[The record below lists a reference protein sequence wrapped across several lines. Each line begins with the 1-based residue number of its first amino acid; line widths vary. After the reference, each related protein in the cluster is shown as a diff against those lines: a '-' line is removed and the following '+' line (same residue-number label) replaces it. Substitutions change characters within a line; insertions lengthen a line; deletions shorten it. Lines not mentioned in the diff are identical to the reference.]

1 MSFISV
7 KNLKFSYS
15 DSKIKAIDDVSLS
28 IEKGEYVAILGNN
41 GSGKSTL
48 ARLLFGFLEA
58 TEGTIEI
65 AQSEKPIGF
74 VQQNPKYQI
83 IAGTVEKDTAFGP
96 ENLGLPEV
104 EIKTRTQEC
113 LNQVELL
120 EKATEKTNALSLGQT
135 QKLALSGILALEPDL
150 LILDEAVSMIDPI
163 TRRQILELLE
173 KLNKN
178 GTTIIHITHDLD
190 EAFMAKRIIVMDNG
204 NIIFDGGK
212 EVFRNEQTIL
222 NKIFYDFDLSVYNR
236 KLHKSQESQTEKEIS
251 LVFEN
256 INFEYKKNFPVL
268 KNISLAFEKGTITAV
283 MGKSGSGKS
292 TLFEVGSSLLEQT
305 SGKIYSIA
313 KPSLAFQDA
322 ESALFES
329 VAADDVAYGPENIGL
344 QGKELKNRVK
354 EAMDVCSIPFDK
366 YKDRSIQN
374 MSGGEKRKLALA
386 GIIAM
391 DSPII
396 FFDEP
401 GAALDPKSRGQFFGL
416 LQKLSQQGKTIIF
429 STHRMEEAMAADRI
443 IRLHDGKLSSDSNP
457 VKIPIDKSNFTE
469 NDRYKNYSSLLN
481 NLRNV
486 SLGEYCKKNSLM
498 HNLFPGA
505 KILVF
510 LAVLIATLAFQNI
523 QLLTFACGISFLYGI
538 LAKYPI
544 GKLLAR
550 ILKMTPW
557 ILLFFAFQVLLFKVA
572 PEDKIL
578 WEWNFIKL
586 TQVKLFLGIRMLLH
600 FIGAM
605 VSISVFAYTI
615 EETELVDGMK
625 FVLYPL
631 EKLRFNTKIITVLI
645 LIVMRFIPIL
655 TEVASHIVK
664 TQIIREGIKSAKGFM
679 GKIKA
684 IMPII
689 IPLILQSL
697 KRSEN
702 LSEALEARYF

>member
-15 DSKIKAIDDVSLS
+15 ASKIKAIDDISLS

-104 EIKTRTQEC
+104 EIKTRTQNC
-113 LNQVELL
+113 LKQVELL
-120 EKATEKTNALSLGQT
+120 EKASEKTKALSLGQT

-178 GTTIIHITHDLD
+178 GTTIIHISHDLD
-190 EAFMAKRIIVMDNG
+190 EAFMAKRIIAMDDG
-204 NIIFDGGK
+204 KIIFDGEK
-212 EVFRNEQTIL
+212 EEFRNEQTIL
-222 NKIFYDFDLSVYNR
+222 NKIFYDFDLNVYNR
-236 KLHKSQESQTEKEIS
+236 KLQKKQESQTEKEVS

-256 INFEYKKNFPVL
+256 INFEYKKDSPVL

-292 TLFEVGSSLLEQT
+292 TLFEVGSSLLQQS

-329 VAADDVAYGPENIGL
+329 VAADDVAYGPENLGL
-344 QGKELKNRVK
+344 QGKELRTRVK
-354 EAMDVCSIPFDK
+354 ESMDVCSIPFDK

-486 SLGEYCKKNSLM
+486 SLGEYCKKDSFM
-498 HNLFPGA
+498 HNLFAGT

-523 QLLTFACGISFLYGI
+523 PLLAFACGFSFLYGI

-544 GKLLAR
+544 GKLFAR

-557 ILLFFAFQVLLFKVA
+557 LLLFFAFQVLLFKVA
-572 PEDKIL
+572 PDDKIL

-586 TQVKLFLGIRMLLH
+586 TQVKLLLGIKMFLH

-615 EETELVDGMK
+615 EETELVEGLK
-625 FVLYPL
+625 FILYPL
-631 EKLRFNTKIITVLI
+631 EKLKFNTKIITVLI

-689 IPLILQSL
+689 IPLILQTL

>member
-48 ARLLFGFLEA
+48 ARLIFGFLEA

-65 AQSEKPIGF
+65 TQSEKPIGF

-96 ENLGLPEV
+96 ENLGIPEV

-354 EAMDVCSIPFDK
+354 EAMDNCSIPFDK
-366 YKDRSIQN
+366 YKDRPIQN

-469 NDRYKNYSSLLN
+469 NDRYKNYSSLLS

-498 HNLFPGA
+498 HNLFHGS

-523 QLLTFACGISFLYGI
+523 QLLSFACGISFLYGI

-544 GKLLAR
+544 GKLFAR

-557 ILLFFAFQVLLFKVA
+557 LLLFFAFQVLLFKVA

-586 TQVKLFLGIRMLLH
+586 TQVKLLLGIRMFLH

-605 VSISVFAYTI
+605 VSISVFTYTI
-615 EETELVDGMK
+615 EETELVEGMK
-625 FVLYPL
+625 FILYPL
-631 EKLRFNTKIITVLI
+631 EKLKFNTKIFTVLI

>member
-1 MSFISV
+1 MSFISI

-15 DSKIKAIDDVSLS
+15 VSNIKAIDDISLS

-96 ENLGLPEV
+96 ENLGIPEV
-104 EIKTRTQEC
+104 EIKTRTNEC
-113 LNQVELL
+113 LTQVELL
-120 EKATEKTNALSLGQT
+120 EKASEKTKSLSLGQT

-178 GTTIIHITHDLD
+178 GTTIIHISHDLD
-190 EAFMAKRIIVMDNG
+190 EAFMAKRIITMDDG
-204 NIIFDGGK
+204 KIIFDGEK

-222 NKIFYDFDLSVYNR
+222 NKIFYDFDLNVYNR
-236 KLHKSQESQTEKEIS
+236 KLHKKQENQTEKEVS

-256 INFEYKKNFPVL
+256 INFEYKKDSPVL

-292 TLFEVGSSLLEQT
+292 TLFEVGSSLLQQS

-329 VAADDVAYGPENIGL
+329 VAADDVAYGPENLGL
-344 QGKELKNRVK
+344 QGKELRTRVK
-354 EAMDVCSIPFDK
+354 EAMDVCSVPFDK
-366 YKDRSIQN
+366 YKDRPIQN

-401 GAALDPKSRGQFFGL
+401 GAALDPNSRGQFFGL

-486 SLGEYCKKNSLM
+486 SLGEYCKKDSFM
-498 HNLFPGA
+498 HNLFAGT

-523 QLLTFACGISFLYGI
+523 PLLAFACGFSFLYGI

-544 GKLLAR
+544 GKLFAR

-557 ILLFFAFQVLLFKVA
+557 LLLFFAFQVLLFKVA

-578 WEWNFIKL
+578 WEWNYIKL
-586 TQVKLFLGIRMLLH
+586 TQVKLLLGIKMFLH

-615 EETELVDGMK
+615 EETELVEGMK
-625 FVLYPL
+625 FILYPL
-631 EKLRFNTKIITVLI
+631 EKLKFNTKIITVLI

-689 IPLILQSL
+689 IPLILQTL

>member
-1 MSFISV
+1 MSFISI

-104 EIKTRTQEC
+104 EIKTRTQNC
-113 LNQVELL
+113 LKQVELL
-120 EKATEKTNALSLGQT
+120 EKATEKTNSLSLGQT

-344 QGKELKNRVK
+344 QGKGLKNRVK
-354 EAMDVCSIPFDK
+354 EAMDNCSIPFDK
-366 YKDRSIQN
+366 YKDRPIQN

-486 SLGEYCKKNSLM
+486 SLGEYCKKKSLM

-631 EKLRFNTKIITVLI
+631 EKLKFNTKIITVLI

-689 IPLILQSL
+689 IPLILQTI

>member
-1 MSFISV
+1 MSFISI

-15 DSKIKAIDDVSLS
+15 DSKIKAIDDISLS

-58 TEGTIEI
+58 PEGTIEI

-96 ENLGLPEV
+96 ENLGIPEV
-104 EIKTRTQEC
+104 EIKTRTQTC
-113 LNQVELL
+113 LKQVELL
-120 EKATEKTNALSLGQT
+120 EKASEKTKSLSLGQT

-178 GTTIIHITHDLD
+178 GTTIIHISHDLD
-190 EAFMAKRIIVMDNG
+190 EAFMAKRIIAMDDG
-204 NIIFDGGK
+204 KIIFDGGK

-222 NKIFYDFDLSVYNR
+222 NKIFYDFDLNVYNR
-236 KLHKSQESQTEKEIS
+236 KLHKKQENQTEKEVS

-256 INFEYKKNFPVL
+256 INFEYKKDSPVL

-292 TLFEVGSSLLEQT
+292 TLFEVGSSLLQQS

-344 QGKELKNRVK
+344 QGEELKNRVK
-354 EAMDVCSIPFDK
+354 QAMDVCSIPFDK
-366 YKDRSIQN
+366 YKDRPIQN

-486 SLGEYCKKNSLM
+486 SLGEYCKENSLM
-498 HNLFPGA
+498 HNLFPGT

-523 QLLTFACGISFLYGI
+523 PLLAFACGISFLYGI

-544 GKLLAR
+544 GKLFAR

-557 ILLFFAFQVLLFKVA
+557 LLLFFAFQVLLFKVA

-586 TQVKLFLGIRMLLH
+586 TQVKLLLGIRMFLH

-605 VSISVFAYTI
+605 VSISVFTYTI
-615 EETELVDGMK
+615 EETELVEGLK
-625 FVLYPL
+625 FILYPL
-631 EKLRFNTKIITVLI
+631 EKLKFNTKIITVLI

-689 IPLILQSL
+689 IPLILQTI

>member
-1 MSFISV
+1 MSFISI

-15 DSKIKAIDDVSLS
+15 ASNIKAIDDISLS

-48 ARLLFGFLEA
+48 ARLIFGFLEA

-96 ENLGLPEV
+96 ENLGIPEV
-104 EIKTRTQEC
+104 EIKTRTQNC
-113 LNQVELL
+113 LKQVELL
-120 EKATEKTNALSLGQT
+120 EKATEKTNSLSLGQT

-212 EVFRNEQTIL
+212 EEFRNEQNIL
-222 NKIFYDFDLSVYNR
+222 NKIFYDFDLNVYNR
-236 KLHKSQESQTEKEIS
+236 KVHKNQQSQTKNEVS

-256 INFEYKKNFPVL
+256 INFEYKKDLPVL

-292 TLFEVGSSLLEQT
+292 TLFEVGASLLEQS

-344 QGKELKNRVK
+344 KGEELKNRVK
-354 EAMDVCSIPFDK
+354 QAMDVCSIPFDK
-366 YKDRSIQN
+366 YKDRPIQN

-429 STHRMEEAMAADRI
+429 STHRMEEAMVADRI

-631 EKLRFNTKIITVLI
+631 EKLKFNTKIITVLI

-689 IPLILQSL
+689 IPLILQTI

>member
-15 DSKIKAIDDVSLS
+15 ASKIKAIDDISLS

-65 AQSEKPIGF
+65 AQSEKPLGF

-104 EIKTRTQEC
+104 EIKTRTKNC
-113 LNQVELL
+113 LSQVELL
-120 EKATEKTNALSLGQT
+120 EKASEKTKALSLGQT

-178 GTTIIHITHDLD
+178 GTTIIHISHDLD
-190 EAFMAKRIIVMDNG
+190 EAFMAKRIIAMDDG
-204 NIIFDGGK
+204 KIIFDGGK
-212 EVFRNEQTIL
+212 EDFRNEQTIL
-222 NKIFYDFDLSVYNR
+222 NKIFYDFDLNVYNR
-236 KLHKSQESQTEKEIS
+236 KLQKKQEGQSEKEVS

-256 INFEYKKNFPVL
+256 INFEYKKDSPVL

-292 TLFEVGSSLLEQT
+292 TLFEVGASLLQQS
-305 SGKIYSIA
+305 SGKVYSIA

-329 VAADDVAYGPENIGL
+329 VAADDVAYGPENLGL
-344 QGKELKNRVK
+344 QGKELRTRVK
-354 EAMDVCSIPFDK
+354 EAMDVCSVPFDK
-366 YKDRSIQN
+366 YKDRPIQN

-416 LQKLSQQGKTIIF
+416 LQKLSKQGKTIIF

-443 IRLHDGKLSSDSNP
+443 IRLHEGKLSSDSNP
-457 VKIPIDKSNFTE
+457 VKIPIDKSTFTE
-469 NDRYKNYSSLLN
+469 NDRFKNYSSLLN

-498 HNLFPGA
+498 HNLFAGT

-510 LAVLIATLAFQNI
+510 LSVLIATLAISNI
-523 QLLTFACGISFLYGI
+523 PLLSIACGISFLYGI

-544 GKLLAR
+544 GKLFAR

-557 ILLFFAFQVLLFKVA
+557 LLLFFAFQVLLFKVA
-572 PEDKIL
+572 PDDKIL

-586 TQVKLFLGIRMLLH
+586 TQVKLHLGIKMFLH

-615 EETELVDGMK
+615 EETELVEGLK
-625 FVLYPL
+625 FILYPL
-631 EKLRFNTKIITVLI
+631 EKLKFNTKIITVLI

-664 TQIIREGIKSAKGFM
+664 TQIIREGIKSAKGLM

-689 IPLILQSL
+689 IPLILQTL

>member
-1 MSFISV
+1 
-7 KNLKFSYS
+7 
-15 DSKIKAIDDVSLS
+15 
-28 IEKGEYVAILGNN
+28 
-41 GSGKSTL
+41 
-48 ARLLFGFLEA
+48 
-58 TEGTIEI
+58 
-65 AQSEKPIGF
+65 
-74 VQQNPKYQI
+74 
-83 IAGTVEKDTAFGP
+83 
-96 ENLGLPEV
+96 
-104 EIKTRTQEC
+104 
-113 LNQVELL
+113 
-120 EKATEKTNALSLGQT
+120 
-135 QKLALSGILALEPDL
+135 
-150 LILDEAVSMIDPI
+150 
-163 TRRQILELLE
+163 
-173 KLNKN
+173 
-178 GTTIIHITHDLD
+178 
-190 EAFMAKRIIVMDNG
+190 
-204 NIIFDGGK
+204 
-212 EVFRNEQTIL
+212 
-222 NKIFYDFDLSVYNR
+222 
-236 KLHKSQESQTEKEIS
+236 
-251 LVFEN
+251 
-256 INFEYKKNFPVL
+256 
-268 KNISLAFEKGTITAV
+268 

-292 TLFEVGSSLLEQT
+292 TLFEVGSSLLQQS

-329 VAADDVAYGPENIGL
+329 VAADDVAYGPENLGL
-344 QGKELKNRVK
+344 QGKELRTRVK

-498 HNLFPGA
+498 HNLFPGT

-523 QLLTFACGISFLYGI
+523 PLLAFACGISFLYGI

-544 GKLLAR
+544 RKLFAR

-557 ILLFFAFQVLLFKVA
+557 LLLFFAFQVLLFKVA

-586 TQVKLFLGIRMLLH
+586 TQVKLLLGIRMFLH

-615 EETELVDGMK
+615 EETELVEGLK
-625 FVLYPL
+625 FILYPL
-631 EKLRFNTKIITVLI
+631 EKLKFNTKIFTVLI

-689 IPLILQSL
+689 IPLILQTL

>member
-15 DSKIKAIDDVSLS
+15 ASKIKAIDDISLS

-65 AQSEKPIGF
+65 AQSEKPLGF

-104 EIKTRTQEC
+104 EIKTRTKNC
-113 LNQVELL
+113 LSQVELL
-120 EKATEKTNALSLGQT
+120 EKASEKTKALSLGQT

-178 GTTIIHITHDLD
+178 GTTIIHISHDLD
-190 EAFMAKRIIVMDNG
+190 EAFMAKRIIAMDDG
-204 NIIFDGGK
+204 KIIFDGEK
-212 EVFRNEQTIL
+212 EEFRNEQTIL
-222 NKIFYDFDLSVYNR
+222 NKIFYDFDLNVYNR
-236 KLHKSQESQTEKEIS
+236 KLQKKQEGQTEKEVS

-256 INFEYKKNFPVL
+256 INFEYKKDSPVL

-292 TLFEVGSSLLEQT
+292 TLFEVGASLLQQS
-305 SGKIYSIA
+305 SGKVYSIA

-329 VAADDVAYGPENIGL
+329 VAADDVAYGPENLGL
-344 QGKELKNRVK
+344 QGKELRTRVK
-354 EAMDVCSIPFDK
+354 ESMDVCSVPFDK
-366 YKDRSIQN
+366 YKDRPIQD

-443 IRLHDGKLSSDSNP
+443 IRLHEGKLSSDSNP
-457 VKIPIDKSNFTE
+457 VKIPI
-469 NDRYKNYSSLLN
+469 
-481 NLRNV
+481 V
-486 SLGEYCKKNSLM
+486 
-498 HNLFPGA
+498 
-505 KILVF
+505 
-510 LAVLIATLAFQNI
+510 
-523 QLLTFACGISFLYGI
+523 
-538 LAKYPI
+538 
-544 GKLLAR
+544 
-550 ILKMTPW
+550 
-557 ILLFFAFQVLLFKVA
+557 
-572 PEDKIL
+572 
-578 WEWNFIKL
+578 
-586 TQVKLFLGIRMLLH
+586 
-600 FIGAM
+600 
-605 VSISVFAYTI
+605 
-615 EETELVDGMK
+615 
-625 FVLYPL
+625 
-631 EKLRFNTKIITVLI
+631 
-645 LIVMRFIPIL
+645 
-655 TEVASHIVK
+655 
-664 TQIIREGIKSAKGFM
+664 
-679 GKIKA
+679 
-684 IMPII
+684 
-689 IPLILQSL
+689 
-697 KRSEN
+697 
-702 LSEALEARYF
+702 

>member
-15 DSKIKAIDDVSLS
+15 ASKIKAIDDISLS

-65 AQSEKPIGF
+65 AQSEKPLGF

-104 EIKTRTQEC
+104 EIKTRTKNC
-113 LNQVELL
+113 LSQVELL
-120 EKATEKTNALSLGQT
+120 GKASEKTKALSLGQT

-178 GTTIIHITHDLD
+178 GTTIIHISHDLD
-190 EAFMAKRIIVMDNG
+190 EAFMAKRIITMDDG
-204 NIIFDGGK
+204 KIIFDGEK

-222 NKIFYDFDLSVYNR
+222 NKIFYDFDLNVYNR
-236 KLHKSQESQTEKEIS
+236 KLHKKQEYQTEKEVS

-256 INFEYKKNFPVL
+256 INFEYKKDSPVL

-292 TLFEVGSSLLEQT
+292 TLFEVGSSLLQQS

-329 VAADDVAYGPENIGL
+329 VAADDVAYGPENLGL
-344 QGKELKNRVK
+344 QGKELRTRVK

-486 SLGEYCKKNSLM
+486 SLGEYCKKDSLM
-498 HNLFPGA
+498 HNLFPGT

-510 LAVLIATLAFQNI
+510 LAVLIATLALSNI
-523 QLLTFACGISFLYGI
+523 PLLAFACGISFLYGI
-538 LAKYPI
+538 LSKYPI
-544 GKLLAR
+544 GKLFAR

-557 ILLFFAFQVLLFKVA
+557 LLLFFAFQVLLFKVA
-572 PEDKIL
+572 PDDKIL

-586 TQVKLFLGIRMLLH
+586 TQVKLLLGIKMFLH

-615 EETELVDGMK
+615 EETELVEGMK
-625 FVLYPL
+625 FILYPL
-631 EKLRFNTKIITVLI
+631 EKFKFNTKIITVLI

-689 IPLILQSL
+689 IPLILQTL

>member
-1 MSFISV
+1 MSFISI

-15 DSKIKAIDDVSLS
+15 VSNIKAIDDISLS

-48 ARLLFGFLEA
+48 ARLIFGFLEA

-104 EIKTRTQEC
+104 EIKTRTQNC
-113 LNQVELL
+113 LKQVELL
-120 EKATEKTNALSLGQT
+120 EKATEKTNSLSLGQT

-178 GTTIIHITHDLD
+178 GTTIIHISHDLD
-190 EAFMAKRIIVMDNG
+190 EAFMAKRIIAMDDG
-204 NIIFDGGK
+204 KIIFDGGK
-212 EVFRNEQTIL
+212 EVFRNEQNIL
-222 NKIFYDFDLSVYNR
+222 NKIFYDFDLNVYNR
-236 KLHKSQESQTEKEIS
+236 KVHKNQQSQTKNEVS

-256 INFEYKKNFPVL
+256 INFEYKKDLPVL

-292 TLFEVGSSLLEQT
+292 TLFEVGASLLEQS

-313 KPSLAFQDA
+313 KPSLALQDA

-344 QGKELKNRVK
+344 QGEELKNRVK
-354 EAMDVCSIPFDK
+354 QAMDVCSIPFDK

-469 NDRYKNYSSLLN
+469 NDRFKNYSSLLN

-486 SLGEYCKKNSLM
+486 SLGEYCKKKSLM

-631 EKLRFNTKIITVLI
+631 EKLKFNTKIITVLI

-689 IPLILQSL
+689 IPLILQTI

>member
-1 MSFISV
+1 
-7 KNLKFSYS
+7 
-15 DSKIKAIDDVSLS
+15 
-28 IEKGEYVAILGNN
+28 
-41 GSGKSTL
+41 
-48 ARLLFGFLEA
+48 
-58 TEGTIEI
+58 
-65 AQSEKPIGF
+65 
-74 VQQNPKYQI
+74 
-83 IAGTVEKDTAFGP
+83 
-96 ENLGLPEV
+96 
-104 EIKTRTQEC
+104 
-113 LNQVELL
+113 
-120 EKATEKTNALSLGQT
+120 
-135 QKLALSGILALEPDL
+135 
-150 LILDEAVSMIDPI
+150 
-163 TRRQILELLE
+163 
-173 KLNKN
+173 
-178 GTTIIHITHDLD
+178 
-190 EAFMAKRIIVMDNG
+190 
-204 NIIFDGGK
+204 
-212 EVFRNEQTIL
+212 
-222 NKIFYDFDLSVYNR
+222 
-236 KLHKSQESQTEKEIS
+236 
-251 LVFEN
+251 
-256 INFEYKKNFPVL
+256 
-268 KNISLAFEKGTITAV
+268 
-283 MGKSGSGKS
+283 
-292 TLFEVGSSLLEQT
+292 
-305 SGKIYSIA
+305 
-313 KPSLAFQDA
+313 
-322 ESALFES
+322 
-329 VAADDVAYGPENIGL
+329 
-344 QGKELKNRVK
+344 
-354 EAMDVCSIPFDK
+354 
-366 YKDRSIQN
+366 

-469 NDRYKNYSSLLN
+469 NDRYKKYSSLLS

-631 EKLRFNTKIITVLI
+631 EKLKFNTKIITVLI

-689 IPLILQSL
+689 IPLILQTI

>member
-1 MSFISV
+1 MSFISI

-15 DSKIKAIDDVSLS
+15 DSKIKAIDDISLS
-28 IEKGEYVAILGNN
+28 IEKGEYVVILGNN

-58 TEGTIEI
+58 TEGSIEI

-104 EIKTRTQEC
+104 EIKTRTQNC
-113 LNQVELL
+113 LKQVELL
-120 EKATEKTNALSLGQT
+120 EKSTEKTKTLSLGQT
-135 QKLALSGILALEPDL
+135 QKLALSGILALNPDL

-178 GTTIIHITHDLD
+178 GTTIIHISHDLD
-190 EAFMAKRIIVMDNG
+190 EAFMAKRIIVMNDG
-204 NIIFDGGK
+204 KIIFDDDK
-212 EVFRNEQTIL
+212 EKFRNEQTIL
-222 NKIFYDFDLSVYNR
+222 NKIFYDFDINVYNG
-236 KLHKSQESQTEKEIS
+236 KLHKNHEIQKKKDVS
-251 LVFEN
+251 LIFEN
-256 INFEYKKNFPVL
+256 INFEYKKDLPVL

-292 TLFEVGSSLLEQT
+292 TLFEIGSSLLVPK
-305 SGKIYSIA
+305 SGKTYSIA

-329 VAADDVAYGPENIGL
+329 VAADDVAFGPENLGL
-344 QGKELKNRVK
+344 QGKELRNRVK

-366 YKDRSIQN
+366 YKDRPIQS

-443 IRLHDGKLSSDSNP
+443 ITLHDGKLSSDSNP

-486 SLGEYCKKNSLM
+486 SLGEYCQKKSLM
-498 HNLFPGA
+498 HNLFSGG
-505 KILVF
+505 KILIF
-510 LAVLIATLAFQNI
+510 LAVLISTLAFQNI
-523 QLLTFACGISFLYGI
+523 NLLCGACGISFLYAI
-538 LAKYPI
+538 LAKYPVW
-544 GKLLAR
+544 KLFAR

-557 ILLFFAFQVLLFKVA
+557 LLLFFAFQVLLFKVT
-572 PEDKIL
+572 PDDKIL

-586 TQVKLFLGIRMLLH
+586 TDVKMLLGIRMILH

-605 VSISVFAYTI
+605 ISISVFAYTI
-615 EETELVDGMK
+615 EETELVEGMK
-625 FVLYPL
+625 FILYPL
-631 EKLRFNTKIITVLI
+631 EKLKFNTKIFTVLI
-645 LIVMRFIPIL
+645 LVVMRFIPIL
-655 TEVASHIVK
+655 TEVTSHIVK

-689 IPLILQSL
+689 IPLILQTL

-702 LSEALEARYF
+702 LSETLEARYF

>member
-1 MSFISV
+1 MSFISI

-48 ARLLFGFLEA
+48 ARLIFGFLES

-65 AQSEKPIGF
+65 TQSEKPIGF

-292 TLFEVGSSLLEQT
+292 TLFEVGSSLLQQS

-366 YKDRSIQN
+366 YKDRPIQN

-486 SLGEYCKKNSLM
+486 SLGEYCKKNSFM

-510 LAVLIATLAFQNI
+510 LAVLIATLTFQNI

-586 TQVKLFLGIRMLLH
+586 TQVKLLLGIRMFLH

-605 VSISVFAYTI
+605 ISISVFAYTI
-615 EETELVDGMK
+615 EETELVEGMK
-625 FVLYPL
+625 FILYPL
-631 EKLRFNTKIITVLI
+631 EKLKFNTKIFTVLI

-689 IPLILQSL
+689 IPLILQTL

>member
-1 MSFISV
+1 MSFISI

-15 DSKIKAIDDVSLS
+15 VSNIKAIDDISLS

-48 ARLLFGFLEA
+48 ARLIFGFLES

-113 LNQVELL
+113 LKQVELL
-120 EKATEKTNALSLGQT
+120 EKATEKTNSLSLGQT

-190 EAFMAKRIIVMDNG
+190 EAFMAKRIIAMDDG
-204 NIIFDGGK
+204 KIIFDGGK
-212 EVFRNEQTIL
+212 EEFRNEQNIL

-236 KLHKSQESQTEKEIS
+236 KLHKNQQSQTKNEVS

-256 INFEYKKNFPVL
+256 INFEYKKDLPVL

-292 TLFEVGSSLLEQT
+292 TLFEVGTSLLEQS

-313 KPSLAFQDA
+313 KPSLALQDA

-344 QGKELKNRVK
+344 QGEELKNRVK
-354 EAMDVCSIPFDK
+354 QAMDVCSIPFDK
-366 YKDRSIQN
+366 YKDRPIQN

-486 SLGEYCKKNSLM
+486 SLGEYCKKKSLM

-586 TQVKLFLGIRMLLH
+586 TQVKLLLGIRMLLH

-689 IPLILQSL
+689 IPLILQTI

>member
-1 MSFISV
+1 MSFISI

-15 DSKIKAIDDVSLS
+15 VSNIKAIEDISLS

-48 ARLLFGFLEA
+48 ARLIFGFLEA

-104 EIKTRTQEC
+104 EIKTRTQNC
-113 LNQVELL
+113 LKQVELL
-120 EKATEKTNALSLGQT
+120 EKATEKTNSLSLGQT

-178 GTTIIHITHDLD
+178 GTTIIHISHDLD
-190 EAFMAKRIIVMDNG
+190 EAFMAKRIIAMDDG
-204 NIIFDGGK
+204 KIIFDGGK
-212 EVFRNEQTIL
+212 EEFRNEQNIL
-222 NKIFYDFDLSVYNR
+222 NKIFYDFDLNVYNR
-236 KLHKSQESQTEKEIS
+236 KVHKNQQSQTKNEVS

-256 INFEYKKNFPVL
+256 INFEYKKDLPVL

-292 TLFEVGSSLLEQT
+292 TLFEVGASLLEQS

-313 KPSLAFQDA
+313 KPSLALQDA

-344 QGKELKNRVK
+344 QGEELKNRVK
-354 EAMDVCSIPFDK
+354 QAMDVCSIPFDK
-366 YKDRSIQN
+366 YKDRPIQN

-486 SLGEYCKKNSLM
+486 SLGEYCKKKSLM

-544 GKLLAR
+544 GKLLSR

-631 EKLRFNTKIITVLI
+631 EKLKFNTKIITVLI

-689 IPLILQSL
+689 IPLILQTI

>member
-1 MSFISV
+1 MSFISI

-15 DSKIKAIDDVSLS
+15 VSNIKAIDDISLS

-48 ARLLFGFLEA
+48 ARLIFGFLEA

-96 ENLGLPEV
+96 ENLGIPEV
-104 EIKTRTQEC
+104 EIKTRTQNC
-113 LNQVELL
+113 LKQVELL
-120 EKATEKTNALSLGQT
+120 EKATEKTNSLSLGQT

-178 GTTIIHITHDLD
+178 GTTIIHISHDLD
-190 EAFMAKRIIVMDNG
+190 EAFMAKRIIAMDDG
-204 NIIFDGGK
+204 KIIFDGGK
-212 EVFRNEQTIL
+212 EEFRNEQNIL
-222 NKIFYDFDLSVYNR
+222 NKIFYDFDLNVYNR
-236 KLHKSQESQTEKEIS
+236 KVHKNQQSQTKNEVS

-256 INFEYKKNFPVL
+256 INFEYKKDLPVL

-292 TLFEVGSSLLEQT
+292 TLFEVGASLLEQS

-313 KPSLAFQDA
+313 KPSLALQDA

-344 QGKELKNRVK
+344 QGEELKNRVK
-354 EAMDVCSIPFDK
+354 QAMDVCSIPFDK
-366 YKDRSIQN
+366 YKDRPIQN

-486 SLGEYCKKNSLM
+486 SLGEYCKKKSLM

-631 EKLRFNTKIITVLI
+631 EKLKFNTKIITVLI

-689 IPLILQSL
+689 IPLILQTI

-702 LSEALEARYF
+702 LSEALESRYF

>member
-48 ARLLFGFLEA
+48 ARLIFGFLEA

-65 AQSEKPIGF
+65 TQSEKPIGF

-236 KLHKSQESQTEKEIS
+236 KSHKSQESQTEKEIS

-354 EAMDVCSIPFDK
+354 EAMDNCSIPFDK
-366 YKDRSIQN
+366 YKDRPIQN

-498 HNLFPGA
+498 HNLFPGS

-510 LAVLIATLAFQNI
+510 LAVLITTLAFQNI
-523 QLLTFACGISFLYGI
+523 QLLSFACGISFLYGI

-544 GKLLAR
+544 GKLFAR

-557 ILLFFAFQVLLFKVA
+557 LLLFFAFQVLLFKVA

-586 TQVKLFLGIRMLLH
+586 TQVKLLLGIRMFLH

-605 VSISVFAYTI
+605 VSISVFTYTI
-615 EETELVDGMK
+615 EETELVEGMK
-625 FVLYPL
+625 VILYPL
-631 EKLRFNTKIITVLI
+631 EKLKFNTKIITVLI

>member
-1 MSFISV
+1 MSFISI

-15 DSKIKAIDDVSLS
+15 ASNIKAIDDISLS

-48 ARLLFGFLEA
+48 ARLIFGFLEA

-104 EIKTRTQEC
+104 EIKTRTQNC
-113 LNQVELL
+113 LKQVELL
-120 EKATEKTNALSLGQT
+120 EKATEKTNSLSLGQT

-178 GTTIIHITHDLD
+178 GTTIIHISHDLD
-190 EAFMAKRIIVMDNG
+190 EAFMAKRIIAMDDG
-204 NIIFDGGK
+204 KIIFDGGK
-212 EVFRNEQTIL
+212 EEFRNEQNIL
-222 NKIFYDFDLSVYNR
+222 NKIFYDFDLNVYNR
-236 KLHKSQESQTEKEIS
+236 KVHKNQQSQTKNEVS

-256 INFEYKKNFPVL
+256 INFEYKKDLPVL

-292 TLFEVGSSLLEQT
+292 TLFEVGASLLEQS

-313 KPSLAFQDA
+313 KPSLALQDA

-344 QGKELKNRVK
+344 QGEELKNRVK
-354 EAMDVCSIPFDK
+354 QAMDVCSIPFDK
-366 YKDRSIQN
+366 YKDRPIQN

-631 EKLRFNTKIITVLI
+631 EKLKFNTKIITVLI

-689 IPLILQSL
+689 IPLILQTI

>member
-15 DSKIKAIDDVSLS
+15 ASKIKAIDDISLS
-28 IEKGEYVAILGNN
+28 VEKGEYVAILGNN

-65 AQSEKPIGF
+65 AQSEKPLGF

-104 EIKTRTQEC
+104 EIKTRTKNC
-113 LNQVELL
+113 LSQVELL
-120 EKATEKTNALSLGQT
+120 EKASEKTKALSLGQT

-178 GTTIIHITHDLD
+178 GTTIIHISHDLD
-190 EAFMAKRIIVMDNG
+190 EAFMAKRIIAMDDG
-204 NIIFDGGK
+204 KIIFDGGK
-212 EVFRNEQTIL
+212 EEFRNEQTIL
-222 NKIFYDFDLSVYNR
+222 NKIFYDFDLNVYNR
-236 KLHKSQESQTEKEIS
+236 KLQKKQEGQTEKEVS

-256 INFEYKKNFPVL
+256 INFEYKKDSPVL

-292 TLFEVGSSLLEQT
+292 TLFEVGSSLLQQS

-329 VAADDVAYGPENIGL
+329 VAADDVAYGPENLGL
-344 QGKELKNRVK
+344 QGKELRTGVK
-354 EAMDVCSIPFDK
+354 ESMDVCSVPFDK
-366 YKDRSIQN
+366 YKDRPIQN

-486 SLGEYCKKNSLM
+486 SLGEYCKKDSLM
-498 HNLFPGA
+498 HNLFAGT

-523 QLLTFACGISFLYGI
+523 PLLAFACGFSFLYGI

-544 GKLLAR
+544 GKLFAR

-557 ILLFFAFQVLLFKVA
+557 LLLFFAFQVLLFKVA
-572 PEDKIL
+572 PDDKIL

-586 TQVKLFLGIRMLLH
+586 TQVKLLLGIRMFLH

-615 EETELVDGMK
+615 EETELVEGMK
-625 FVLYPL
+625 FILYPL
-631 EKLRFNTKIITVLI
+631 EKLKFNTKIFTVLI

-689 IPLILQSL
+689 IPLILQTL

>member
-15 DSKIKAIDDVSLS
+15 ASKIKAIDDISLS

-65 AQSEKPIGF
+65 AQSEKPLGF

-104 EIKTRTQEC
+104 EIKTRTKNC
-113 LNQVELL
+113 LSQVELL
-120 EKATEKTNALSLGQT
+120 EKASEKTKALSLGQT

-178 GTTIIHITHDLD
+178 GTTIIHISHDLD
-190 EAFMAKRIIVMDNG
+190 EAFMAKRIIAMDDG
-204 NIIFDGGK
+204 KIIFDGGK
-212 EVFRNEQTIL
+212 EDFRNEQTIL
-222 NKIFYDFDLSVYNR
+222 NKIFYDFDLNVYNR
-236 KLHKSQESQTEKEIS
+236 KLQKKQECQSEKEVS

-256 INFEYKKNFPVL
+256 INFEYKKDSPVL

-292 TLFEVGSSLLEQT
+292 TLFEVGASLLQQS
-305 SGKIYSIA
+305 SGKVYSIA

-329 VAADDVAYGPENIGL
+329 VAADDVAYGPENLGL
-344 QGKELKNRVK
+344 QGKELRTRVK
-354 EAMDVCSIPFDK
+354 EAMDVCSVPFDK
-366 YKDRSIQN
+366 YKDRPIQD

-416 LQKLSQQGKTIIF
+416 LQKLSKQGKTIIF

-443 IRLHDGKLSSDSNP
+443 IRLHEGKLSSDSNP
-457 VKIPIDKSNFTE
+457 VKIPIDKSTFTE
-469 NDRYKNYSSLLN
+469 NDRFKNYSSLLN

-498 HNLFPGA
+498 HNLFAGT

-510 LAVLIATLAFQNI
+510 LAVLIATLAISNI
-523 QLLTFACGISFLYGI
+523 PLLSIACGISFLYGI
-538 LAKYPI
+538 LAIYPI
-544 GKLLAR
+544 GKLFAR
-550 ILKMTPW
+550 ILKMTPCL
-557 ILLFFAFQVLLFKVA
+557 LLFFAFQVLLFKVA
-572 PEDKIL
+572 PDDKIL

-586 TQVKLFLGIRMLLH
+586 TQVKLLLGIKMFLH

-615 EETELVDGMK
+615 EETELVEGLK
-625 FVLYPL
+625 FILYPL
-631 EKLRFNTKIITVLI
+631 EKLKFNTKIITVLI

-664 TQIIREGIKSAKGFM
+664 TQIIREGIKSAKGLM

-689 IPLILQSL
+689 IPLILQTL